1 MFTGHLHKTSLH
13 KQHPDSHTGAG
24 ASRHTLTQALRLK
37 QAGVAH
43 PHRPAPGQ
51 EVGCVVPGEE
61 GARRRV
67 PLEGHLLRG
76 EQLPWQREHK
86 RVVRSDP
93 RPIEGNE
100 TPEEGLDE
108 GRTAVIRELTA
119 LIIILRMNG
128 VNDIIILM
136 GIEVLGME

>member
-1 MFTGHLHKTSLH
+1 MTRS
-13 KQHPDSHTGAG
+13 PGADPQTP
-24 ASRHTLTQALRLK
+24 RTPRPERTQAFGLEQVGL
-37 QAGVAH
+37 
-43 PHRPAPGQ
+43 PHADAAAPAQ
-51 EVGCVVPGEE
+51 EVGRVVPGEE

-93 RPIEGNE
+93 RPIDGNE
-100 TPEEGLDE
+100 TPEEDLDE